1 MIETR
6 IKISTIVANQ
16 LPAFVREEF
25 PLVSEFLS
33 QYYLSLEGQGST
45 LDILQNIDQYVKVD
59 NLTNIVDSTTLGAD
73 VSFIDDVITV
83 QSTYGFPKSYGL
95 IQIGS
100 EIITYTGITATTFT
114 GCIRGFSGVTSYQS
128 SNAPDELTFK
138 ESEIAEHTSG
148 STVTNLSVLFLKEFF
163 HKVKR
168 QIVPGFEDRE
178 LYSGI
183 DQRIFIKQS
192 NDFYTS
198 KGTDQSFEILFRAL
212 YGEDVEVIKPRDYL
226 LTPSNAEYRVSRDLV
241 VEALE
246 GNPED
251 LLNRTLFQDETDEF
265 PGASGSINN
274 VQRIERD
281 NKTYY
286 VISLDYDYDRDISVA
301 GSIFGE
307 FSVHPTTKVVTSV
320 SSGSTV
326 LDVDST
332 VGFPSSGTLIVEYS
346 DGSSIT
352 IEYTS
357 KSLTQFYGCSGITRD
372 IDSEQVLRVDAFAY
386 GYLGFNTDETVK
398 VRITGVISDI
408 DVYEYTYYYEPGD
421 IIENKHPGIGLT
433 SVIGNNWFF
442 NIATSYDIS
451 AITVQ
456 DLVNFKYKVT
466 TFDEHGFSIGDNANL
481 IKTDGTSVKTE
492 IVSILNPY
500 SFIIA
505 NQGQIQTQN
514 VIRIQRLVSK
524 VESNNYPGADI
535 YSTNVQNVYS
545 DRESVYVASP
555 SIPNYLNEPLTVN
568 NRSVKFS
575 GTVSGEELTVTNH
588 GFYTGD
594 SVTYRPISSTNTL
607 NISEGIYFVE
617 RVNEDTIKL
626 SRSRANINN
635 RLYLTLEGTVTDNIF
650 EYTDLAYQELEPQ
663 KIIRKISDPVTDTND
678 HTTVPGTTGILVN
691 GVEIL
696 NYKSSDAV
704 FYGPIQT
711 VDVTNGGEKY
721 DVINPPVLQA
731 NGSVGTGLSA
741 YCEVEGS
748 LERIEVIDG
757 GFDYVETP
765 VVNITGGNGGGAVA
779 RPVLKTVT
787 HSVDFNSTVSG
798 SSVNLT
804 NDTIA
809 FSSYHKF
816 RDGELIIYQ
825 TNGQTSVGGMTTGAQ
840 YYVSVQDEYTV
851 KVHKTYTDAIDVT
864 NAVNLTSYGVG
875 NHTFRCA
882 NSKKIISAISV
893 VSSGNGYSNRKTTT
907 TSAGINTSLNTITLK
922 SHGYRSGELISYTSG
937 TTAIGGLSNE
947 NYYVTKVDDNTIRL
961 SQVGVGSTAA
971 NFYFA
976 NDQYVELTSTG
987 SGVQSFNYP
996 PISVSVKGKIGVSTV
1011 AGQNFGAQLQPVFR
1025 GAIKSVYVEDGGVG
1039 YGSSEILNYN
1049 KQPEFTLNSGSGAQL
1064 KAIVSNGKI
1073 TQVLVLN
1080 TGSGYNSP
1088 PDIEVNGSGNGAI
1101 LVPVISSG
1109 TITEVKVI
1117 SGGFNYLE
1125 KDTTITVIGSGK
1137 NAAFASTPKVWN
1149 INIFERILNNNQISD
1164 DDGVIVDGNNSS
1176 YGLQYSHLYS
1186 PRKLRR
1192 TILGSKVVNG
1202 SLSFVPDL
1210 QVQNGREILSN
1221 THSPII
1227 GWAYDGN
1234 PIYGPYGYTLRTGGS
1249 PRLLKS
1255 GYILSL
1261 DSDRPNPLDSS
1272 GNAIYPDGFF
1282 INDYVYDGSG
1292 DLDEHNG
1299 RFCKTPEFPNGV
1311 YAYFTTINTNSVESG
1326 GAFKNYRKP
1335 EFPYFIGDK
1344 FKSTPISYNFESG
1357 SNQDDIDLND
1367 TTLSRNIT
1375 PYGPLNPN
1383 TKYDFILDSNQIQ
1396 KQNTLV
1402 KSVSRGTI
1410 QGIGIN
1416 SGGINYKVGDRL
1428 EFDNEGTKGF
1438 GASAVVSSVLG
1449 KQIYSVDIS
1458 KTEIP
1463 SVEFYPYGGID
1474 YLVGFATSPHDL
1486 KTRDIITLSG
1496 ISTTDNLTNK
1506 FFTVG
1511 IGTAGFTLS
1520 SDVDTSSV
1528 TGIITYFNVS
1538 GNLSFPNIRE
1548 NDILG
1553 IGTEKIR
1560 VLNVDTV
1567 SSRLRVERAYDGTYG
1582 IAHTGSS
1589 IINENPR
1596 KFIIDGRNLDI
1607 SQVYDYSRELH
1618 FKPSETVGLGT
1629 TGGVGITSTLSF
1641 ANPGAGITQISVP
1654 TKSLYIPS
1662 HRLTTGD
1669 ELIYFNY
1676 GGDSIGVSTDGI
1688 ETFAFEN
1695 GQTLYAARISDDLV
1709 GIATTKVGLGST
1721 GSFVGINSSV
1731 FVDTLYFVGVGT
1743 GENHSLKTVPANI
1756 LSGTVNRNSATVST
1770 SSTHGLQY
1778 QDAVSLNVFAGIS
1791 TTLSVRY
1798 NDYHRKLVID
1808 SRDFVS
1814 GDVDI
1819 IDNSITLLNHNLT
1832 TGQKVIHTATTPAAG
1847 LIDNEIYYVYVVSK
1861 DKVKLCQTVT
1871 DSLEQNP
1878 KVVDITGTSSGTIS
1892 QVNPPLILERNKTLI
1907 FDLSHSSLS
1916 FTNNSIAYSAFDFG
1930 IFSDKGL
1937 KNQFYSS
1944 TDTKDFEVIK
1954 SGTVG
1959 IDTNAK
1965 LTIKASDSLPET
1977 LYYGA
1982 VPINLELNNNSK
1994 KGIKSDTQNVKNNN
2008 ELILTNSVLTS
2019 TFTVSGIGST
2029 TFSFSILGSPS
2040 EDQYLPADG
2049 NLFYT
2054 TDSQYAYGPIA
2065 EVELKS
2071 NGRNYE
2077 ILPSVSRVISGT
2089 GTDAVL
2095 YPQSSTIGKVISLDI
2110 QDIGFDYSADK
2121 TLRPEVQLPQ
2131 ILSIDPYS
2139 KFDTIGI
2146 SSIGVNYSLAPDL
2159 VVVDG
2164 LSKKVITDIE
2174 LDYELGDSFVTI
2186 VKNTSSLNEVTPTI
2200 IPINNTNGVSI
2211 TNVQFNTTSKDVT
2224 VSLGS
2229 SYSALADFPFAVGD
2243 SVLIEN
2249 VSVGIGSTAKGYN
2262 SSRYNYSLFTLTQ
2275 TDPNIGGANASVT
2288 YNLTEYLASGE
2299 YPGTFDSINSVGRVI
2314 PSKHF
2319 PIFDISLEQN
2329 KFYKGEIVS
2338 SPSASGVVNSWNE
2351 KTGNLK
2357 VSTIQK
2363 FNIGENITAS
2373 SSKSIGRITA
2383 ISLFNSFYNIG
2394 SSSVV
2399 KKGWQ
2404 TESGFLNSSLQRLHD
2419 NDYYQYFSYAIKSKV
2434 EYEDW
2439 NNAVSSLNHAAGFK
2453 KFSDLIVESED
2464 TTAGISTDQN
2474 LGTFDAISDLV
2485 SEIDLNCVNDF
2496 DLARELTV
2504 NIDSEIAS
2512 NEIVFNSRT
2521 LQDYLESVGNRVL
2534 SIDDISTQFNSNPRP
2549 ERYNSIDLFLL
2560 DDARSKKYI
2569 VFIKDKRYTDERQI
2583 NLVSILHDNSNGFLN
2598 QYGRVET
2605 VGDLGSFDFNIVGT
2619 EGQLLY
2625 YPTKYALNDYNLSY
2639 VAYRIED
2646 SIAGT
2651 DSRDFGDTAKVYSTT
2666 QTLASGTSTAST
2678 IVSIASTYRSSKILV
2693 QYAAVDNSYFEYDE
2707 LTVIHDGTNVD
2718 LLEYGQLSTDILTPF
2733 ASSGL
2738 GTYSAYISGSNIN
2751 IDITP
2756 NAALGVDYNA
2766 NTIII
2771 SIADTSSVGVGT
2783 FGMSDAKLDS
2793 TITSIASSTSPV
2805 STKVAEYSS
2814 DPYSCAY
2821 YVVSVEDTTNSQYQV
2836 SEIIVANDSSDVL
2849 ITEFGNLETG
2859 SSIGTFDASASG
2871 GNIELTFTP
2880 IANADI
2886 EVRVFQN
2893 ALGLIDPKNTNTII
2907 DLNNASVFAGY
2918 GDYTGTDADVKRQFN
2933 LTHNQLPIFE
2943 RYFVGSASTVV
2954 DVSNNKVF
2962 IPNHYFVTG
2971 EELTYKHAGA
2981 GTTQAIT
2988 IASTNIP
2995 GIGITDKLPS
3005 TVYAIKVDEV
3015 SIKFAGSAEDALK
3028 VVPTELDITSVGIGT
3043 SHSLTSKKQNS
3054 RVLVSIDNVIQSP
3067 VVSTAITTT
3076 LSTDLPITDNTLTLS
3091 GITSFFGGDLIKINN
3106 EIMRVDAVGIGST
3119 NVLRVRRPWMGT
3131 GIGTHPSGALVTKI
3145 DGDYNIVDNTINFI
3159 SAPYGPVPLSTTT
3172 ASPDEV
3178 DYTGIATY
3186 STFSG
3191 RSFLRSGVPNTDIE
3205 PYTNNYVLDDV
3216 SSQFTGFTTSFN
3228 LTSENSNVTGFST
3241 DNAIILVNQIFQG
3254 PERDTFPVRVDGDYT
3269 LEESVG
3275 ITSINFTGSISSTA
3289 YDINTAN
3296 VPLGG
3301 VIVSVGSTEGFGY
3314 QPLVAAGGT
3323 AVVSGLGTISSISIG
3338 NSGSGYRAGIQ
3349 TVVNVGVATS
3359 STGIPNIEF
3368 IGTAAISGG
3377 HIVSVA
3383 ITNPG
3388 TGYTSTNPPIVIF
3401 DDPLSY
3407 SNIPLVYSSSS
3418 VSGVGTQ
3425 ATADIVV
3432 GQGSSVIEFTIR
3444 NAGYGYGQGEILTF
3458 DIGGTA
3464 GIPTDTSLTF
3474 DEFQVSIES
3483 TYSDS
3488 FSGWSIGNLLV
3499 LDNIDYLFDGTKTS
3513 FPIKIN
3519 GIQKTIRSAVGSLI
3533 DVQETL
3539 LVFVNDVLQVP
3550 GKGYTFAGGSYITFT
3565 EAPKVG
3571 DTTKILFYQGT
3582 SSVDVIDVDVLETI
3596 KKGDTVT
3603 LNDDDYFYQE
3613 DERLVYTI
3621 NSTDTIDT
3629 NLYNGPGVTANESY
3643 ERPVKWC
3650 RQTED
3655 KFVNGEYVAK
3665 DRPIYEPLIYPTSTI
3680 IQPVGIG
3687 STIVYVESVKTF
3699 FDSEKE
3705 NYADSDEIA
3714 LISQDSLVSA
3724 AATAII
3730 SDFGEVSSIS
3740 ITDGGQGY
3748 STPPQV
3754 TVSNPV
3760 GLGTTQR
3767 AQLTASI
3774 SINGEVS
3781 AVTVVSP
3788 GTGYTTSNPPQVL
3801 IEHPNVAYEAN
3812 SSQSYV
3818 GDFGSIVGFG
3828 TTTIGVQNQIIFDLY
3843 IPENSYLR
3851 DTTIVSSA
3859 TTVSGLTY
3867 GDYFVIKDS
3876 NVGSATTFITSL
3888 RNTGE
3893 VIGIGTQFVDNVY
3906 QVANSLIVETNIVGI
3921 GSTYV
3926 TRVFANIDQFNSES
3940 FSSDAITFDST
3951 TYTFDSTVGSYTVYS
3966 GGISTSS
3973 YFGSYTWGKITLTS
3987 EIQSETFNF
3996 YGSQGVG
4003 GISTSAIVRRRHPLR
4018 YNNYL

>member
-1 MIETR
+1 MLESR
-6 IKISTIVANQ
+6 IKISSIVANQ
-16 LPAFVREEF
+16 LPEFVREEF
-25 PLVSEFLS
+25 PLVGEFLS

-59 NLTNIVDSTTLGAD
+59 NLANLVDSTELTAD
-73 VSFIDDVITV
+73 VDFIDDTITV
-83 QSTYGFPKSYGL
+83 KSTYGFPKSYGL
-95 IQIGS
+95 IKIGS
-100 EIITYTGITATTFT
+100 EVITYTGITSTTFT
-114 GCIRGFSGVTSYQS
+114 GCIRGFSGVTSYQG
-128 SNAPDELTFK
+128 SNTPDELVFEDT
-138 ESEIAEHTSG
+138 EIVEHTSG

-163 HKVKR
+163 NKVKR
-168 QIVPGFEDRE
+168 QIVPGFEERE

-226 LTPSNAEYRVSRDLV
+226 FIPSNAEYRVSRDLV

-251 LLNRTLFQDETDEF
+251 LLNRTLFQDETEEF
-265 PGASGSINN
+265 SGASGSVNN
-274 VQRIERD
+274 VQRIER
-281 NKTYY
+281 NNNTYY
-286 VISLDYDYDRDISVA
+286 VISLDYDYDRDINVN

-307 FSVHPTTKVVTSV
+307 FSIHPSTEVITSV

-332 VGFPSSGTLIVEYS
+332 VGFPSSGTLIVDYS

-352 IEYTS
+352 VKYTS
-357 KSLTQFYGCSGITRD
+357 KSLTQFYGCSGISRD
-372 IDSEQVLRVDAFAY
+372 IDSQQVLRVDTFAY
-386 GYLGFNTDETVK
+386 GYLGLDTNETIK

-408 DVYEYTYYYEPGD
+408 DAYEYTYYYEPGD

-433 SVIGNNWFF
+433 TVAGNNWLF
-442 NIATSYDIS
+442 NIATSYDIDT
-451 AITVQ
+451 ITAQ

-466 TFDEHGFSIGDNANL
+466 TLDKHGFSIGDNAKLLKIN
-481 IKTDGTSVKTE
+481 GTSVKTQ

-514 VIRIQRLVSK
+514 IIRIQRLISK
-524 VESNNYPGADI
+524 VESSNYSAADI

-545 DRESVYVASP
+545 DRESIYVASP
-555 SIPNYLNEPLTVN
+555 SIPNYLNEPLTVS

-575 GTVSGEELTVTNH
+575 GTVNGEELTISNH

-617 RVNEDTIKL
+617 RVDDDTIKL

-650 EYTDLAYQELEPQ
+650 EYTDLSYQELEPQ
-663 KIIRKISDPVTDTND
+663 KIIRKISDPVTNTDD

-711 VDVTNGGEKY
+711 VDVTNSGENY
-721 DVINPPVLQA
+721 DIINPPILQA

-765 VVNITGGNGGGAVA
+765 IVNITGGNGSGAVA

-864 NAVNLTSYGVG
+864 NPVNLTSYGVG
-875 NHTFRCA
+875 NHTFRCT

-907 TSAGINTSLNTITLK
+907 SSAGINTSLNTITLK

-947 NYYVTKVDDNTIRL
+947 NYYVTKVDNNTIRL

-996 PISVSVKGKIGVSTV
+996 PITVSVNGKIGVSTV

-1025 GAIKSVYVEDGGVG
+1025 GEIKSVYVEDGGVG

-1049 KQPEFTLNSGSGAQL
+1049 KQPEFALNSGSGAQL
-1064 KAIVSNGKI
+1064 KAIVFDGKI
-1073 TQVLVLN
+1073 TQILILN
-1080 TGSGYNSP
+1080 AGSGYNSP

-1109 TITEVKVI
+1109 VITEVKVI

-1125 KDTTITVIGSGK
+1125 KDTTIAVISSGK
-1137 NAAFASTPKVWN
+1137 SAEFLSTPKIWN
-1149 INIFERILNNNQISD
+1149 INTFERILNNNQISD

-1202 SLSFVPDL
+1202 ELTFVPDL
-1210 QVQNGREILSN
+1210 QLQNEREILSD

-1261 DSDRPNPLDSS
+1261 DSDRPNPLDSN
-1272 GNAIYPDGFF
+1272 GNTIYPDGFF

-1311 YAYFTTINTNSVESG
+1311 YAYFTTINTNAVESS

-1344 FKSTPISYNFESG
+1344 FKSIPIPYNFENG
-1357 SNQDDIDLND
+1357 SNQDDINLND

-1383 TKYDFILDSNQIQ
+1383 TKYDFILDSNKIQ
-1396 KQNTLV
+1396 KQNTLI
-1402 KSVSRGTI
+1402 KSVNRGTI

-1416 SGGINYKVGDRL
+1416 SGGVNYQVGDKL
-1428 EFDNEGTKGF
+1428 EFNNEGTKGF

-1449 KQIYSVDIS
+1449 KRINSIDVS

-1463 SVEFYPYGGID
+1463 SVEFYPYGAID
-1474 YLVGFATSPHDL
+1474 YLVGFATSPHNL

-1496 ISTTDNLTNK
+1496 ISTTDDLTNK

-1511 IGTAGFTLS
+1511 IGTARFTLG

-1560 VLNVDTV
+1560 VLNVDAV

-1629 TGGVGITSTLSF
+1629 TSGVGITSTLSF
-1641 ANPGAGITQISVP
+1641 ANPGADITQISVP

-1662 HRLTTGD
+1662 HRLDTGD
-1669 ELIYFNY
+1669 ELIYLNY

-1688 ETFAFEN
+1688 ETFTFEN

-1709 GIATTKVGLGST
+1709 GIATAKVGLGST

-1756 LSGTVNRNSATVST
+1756 LSGTVNRNTVTVST
-1770 SSTHGLQY
+1770 ASTHGLQY
-1778 QDAVSLNVFAGIS
+1778 QDSVSLNVFTGIS

-1814 GDVDI
+1814 GNVDI
-1819 IDNSITLLNHNLT
+1819 TDNSITLLNHNLS

-1861 DKVKLCQTVT
+1861 DKVKLCQTIT
-1871 DSLEQNP
+1871 DSLKQNP

-1892 QVNPPLILERNKTLI
+1892 KVNPPLILERNKTLI

-1916 FTNNSIAYSAFDFG
+1916 FTNNAIAYSAFDFG
-1930 IFSDKGL
+1930 IFSDKEL

-1954 SGTVG
+1954 SGSVG
-1959 IDTNAK
+1959 ISTNAK

-1982 VPINLELNNNSK
+1982 IPVNLQLNVDSK
-1994 KGIKSDTQNVKNNN
+1994 KEIKSDDQNVKNNN
-2008 ELILTNSVLTS
+2008 EIILTDSVLTS
-2019 TFTVSGIGST
+2019 RFTASGIGST
-2029 TFSFSILGSPS
+2029 TFSFSIFGSPS

-2049 NLFYT
+2049 DLFYT
-2054 TDSQYAYGPIA
+2054 TDSEYAYGSIT
-2065 EVELKS
+2065 EVVLKS

-2077 ILPSVSRVISGT
+2077 TLPSISRVISGT

-2095 YPQSSTIGKVISLDI
+2095 YSQSSTIGKVISLDI
-2110 QDIGFDYSADK
+2110 QDIGFGYSADK

-2131 ILSIDPYS
+2131 ILTIDPYY

-2146 SSIGVNYSLAPDL
+2146 SSVGVNYALAPDL
-2159 VVVDG
+2159 VVIDG
-2164 LSKKVITDIE
+2164 LSKKVVTDVD
-2174 LDYELGDSFVTI
+2174 LNYELGDSFVTI
-2186 VKNTSSLNEVTPTI
+2186 TKNSLSLNDVTPTI

-2211 TNVQFNTTSKDVT
+2211 IDVQFNTSSKDVT

-2229 SYSALADFPFAVGD
+2229 SYSALADFPFDVGD
-2243 SVLIEN
+2243 SVLIES
-2249 VSVGIGSTAKGYN
+2249 VSVGIGTTAKGYN
-2262 SSRYNYSLFTLTQ
+2262 SSKYNYSLFTLTQ
-2275 TDPNIGGANASVT
+2275 TDPNIGGANASIT
-2288 YNLTEYLASGE
+2288 YNLSEYLASGE
-2299 YPGTFDSINSVGRVI
+2299 YPGTFDSVNSVGRVI

-2319 PIFDISLEQN
+2319 PIFDIALEAN
-2329 KFYKGEIVS
+2329 EFYKGEIVS
-2338 SPSASGVVNSWNE
+2338 SLSANGVVNSWNE

-2357 VSTIQK
+2357 VSTVDN
-2363 FNIGENITAS
+2363 FNIGENIVAS
-2373 SSKSIGRITA
+2373 SSKSVGRITA
-2383 ISLFNSFYNIG
+2383 ISLFNAFYNIG

-2439 NNAVSSLNHAAGFK
+2439 NNAVSSLNHTAGFK

-2464 TTAGISTDQN
+2464 KNAGISTDQN
-2474 LGTFDAISDLV
+2474 LGDFVGIADLI

-2512 NEIVFNSRT
+2512 NEIIFNSRT
-2521 LQDYLESVGNRVL
+2521 LQDYIESVGNRVL
-2534 SIDDISTQFNSNPRP
+2534 IIDDLSPQFNDLPRP
-2549 ERYNSIDLFLL
+2549 ERYNTVNLFDISL
-2560 DDARSKKYI
+2560 ARSKKYFILIDDVRYSDEKQLSI
-2569 VFIKDKRYTDERQI
+2569 VTLI
-2583 NLVSILHDNSNGFLN
+2583 HDDNGIGYAN
-2598 QYGRVET
+2598 EYGDIPT
-2605 VGDLGSFDFNIVGT
+2605 FDNLGSFEFNIVGT
-2619 EGQLLY
+2619 EGQLLF
-2625 YPTKYALNDYNLSY
+2625 YPTKYSLNDYNVSTL
-2639 VAYRIED
+2639 AYTLED
-2646 SIAGT
+2646 TFAGIGST
-2651 DSRDFGDTAKVYSTT
+2651 DFGDVVKVASSTT
-2666 QTLASGTSTAST
+2666 SVTTGTSTATT
-2678 IVSIASTYRSSKILV
+2678 IVGIASTYRASKLLV
-2693 QYAAVDNSYFEYDE
+2693 QYAADDSSYFEFDE
-2707 LTVIHDGTNVD
+2707 LTVIHDGSEVD
-2718 LLEYGQLSTDILTPF
+2718 LIEYGQLVSNTGTLSTGI
-2733 ASSGL
+2733 
-2738 GTYSAYISGSNIN
+2738 GTYSAYLSGSNVN
-2751 IDITP
+2751 IDFTP
-2756 NAALGVDYNA
+2756 NVALGVTHHV
-2766 NTIII
+2766 NTIRV
-2771 SIADTSSVGVGT
+2771 SIADTASVGVGT
-2783 FGMSDAKLDS
+2783 YTMDTARLDS
-2793 TITSIASSTSPV
+2793 RITSIASTSSPV
-2805 STKVAEYSS
+2805 ATAVAQYPS
-2814 DPYSCAY
+2814 DDFDCAY
-2821 YVVSVEDTTNSQYQV
+2821 YIATVEDKTNSQYQI
-2836 SEIIVANDSSDVL
+2836 SEITLVSDSRDAYIS
-2849 ITEFGNLETG
+2849 EFGNLETS
-2859 SSIGTFDASASG
+2859 SSIGSFDAQLSG
-2871 GNIELTFTP
+2871 GNTELTFTP
-2880 IANADI
+2880 IAAADV

-2893 ALGLIDPKNTNTII
+2893 ALRLVDTNNTNTRIN
-2907 DLNNASVFAGY
+2907 LTNASVLTGN
-2918 GDYTGTDADVKRQFN
+2918 GDYTGTDSDIKREFQ
-2933 LTHNQLPIFE
+2933 LTHKQLPIFE

-2954 DVSNNKVF
+2954 SVAKDTIQ
-2962 IPNHYFVTG
+2962 IPNHFFVTG
-2971 EELTYKHAGA
+2971 EELVYEHAGA
-2981 GTTQAIT
+2981 GTTQAIE
-2988 IASTNIP
+2988 ISSTNIP
-2995 GIGITDKLPS
+2995 GVGVTDKLPG
-3005 TVYAIKVDEV
+3005 TVYAIKVDDI
-3015 SIKFAGSAEDALK
+3015 SIKLAGSAEDALK
-3028 VVPTELDITSVGIGT
+3028 TIPTPLDITSVGIGT
-3043 SHSLTSKKQNS
+3043 SHSLTSKQQNS
-3054 RVLVSIDNVIQSP
+3054 RVVLSIDNVIQSP
-3067 VVSTAITTT
+3067 IVSSAVTTT
-3076 LSTDLPITDNTLTLS
+3076 LSQEFKVTENTLTLS
-3091 GITSFFGGDLIKINN
+3091 GITSIFGGNLLEIGN
-3106 EIMRVDAVGIGST
+3106 EIVRVESVGVGST
-3119 NVLRVRRPWMGT
+3119 NVLRVRRRWMGT
-3131 GIGTHPSGALVTKI
+3131 GIATHSSGQLVTKV
-3145 DGDYNIVDNTINFI
+3145 DGDYNIIDNKISFI
-3159 SAPYGPVPLSTTT
+3159 DAPIGLTPIGTTT
-3172 ASPDEV
+3172 GSPDDV
-3178 DYTGIATY
+3178 DYVGIATH

-3191 RSFLRSGVPNTDIE
+3191 RSFMRSGIPDTTTE
-3205 PYTNNYVLDDV
+3205 PYANNYVFDDV
-3216 SSQFTGFTTSFN
+3216 SSQFTGFDTSFN
-3228 LTSENSNVTGFST
+3228 LKSNGSDVTGFST
-3241 DNAIILVNQIFQG
+3241 DNAVILVNQIFQG
-3254 PERDTFPVRVDGDYT
+3254 PQSDNKNGDYT
-3269 LEESVG
+3269 LGENAG
-3275 ITSINFTGSISSTA
+3275 ITSVNFTGTISSITS
-3289 YDINTAN
+3289 DINTAN

-3301 VIVSVGSTEGFGY
+3301 VIVSVGSTEGLGY

-3323 AVVSGLGTISSISIG
+3323 ATVSGLGTISSISIG

-3359 STGIPNIEF
+3359 STGVPNIEF

-3388 TGYTSTNPPIVIF
+3388 TGYTSTNPPLVVF

-3418 VSGVGTQ
+3418 ASGLGSQ
-3425 ATADIVV
+3425 ATANIVV
-3432 GQGSSVIEFTIR
+3432 GQGSSVIEFSIE
-3444 NAGYGYGQGEILTF
+3444 NSGYGYGQGEILTVS
-3458 DIGGTA
+3458 IGGPT
-3464 GIPTDTSLTF
+3464 GIPTDPTLSYE
-3474 DEFQVSIES
+3474 EFQLTIQT

-3499 LDNIDYLFDGTKTS
+3499 IDNIDDLFNGSRKS
-3513 FPIKIN
+3513 FPIKV
-3519 GIQKTIRSAVGSLI
+3519 GQQQKTIRSAVGSLI
-3533 DVQETL
+3533 DVEATL
-3539 LVFVNDVLQVP
+3539 LVFVNDILQVP
-3550 GKGYTFAGGSYITFT
+3550 GQGYTFDGGSYINFT

-3571 DTTKILFYQGT
+3571 DTSKILFYQGS
-3582 SSVDVIDVDVLETI
+3582 SSVDVLDVDVLETI
-3596 KKGDTVT
+3596 KKGDIVT
-3603 LNDDDYFYQE
+3603 LNDDDFTFQQNT
-3613 DERLVYTI
+3613 RLVYDV

-3629 NLYNGPGVTANESY
+3629 NLYNGPGITTDESY

-3655 KFVNGEYVAK
+3655 KFVNGEFVAK
-3665 DRPIYEPLIYPTSTI
+3665 DRIIYEPLIHPNTRI
-3680 IQPVGIG
+3680 IQSVGVG
-3687 STIVYVESVKTF
+3687 STFIFVENVRTF
-3699 FDSEKE
+3699 FDSAKE
-3705 NYADSDEIA
+3705 NTTDNKHIR
-3714 LISQDSLVSA
+3714 ITSQDAIVGAS
-3724 AATAII
+3724 ATAVVSGLGTI
-3730 SDFGEVSSIS
+3730 SSIS
-3740 ITDGGQGY
+3740 ITGSGIGY
-3748 STPPQV
+3748 TFTPSI
-3754 TVSNPV
+3754 TIANPV

-3767 AQLTASI
+3767 ASADATI
-3774 SINGEVS
+3774 SGVGTVS
-3781 AVTVVSP
+3781 AITVSSP
-3788 GTGYTTSNPPQVL
+3788 GTGYTTTNPPVVL
-3801 IEHPNVAYEAN
+3801 IEKPRTPVEEIKTV
-3812 SSQSYV
+3812 SYT
-3818 GDFGSIVGFG
+3818 GDFGIISGVSTTSVGVASTGIVFDLVIPSDSPFRDSNIVG
-3828 TTTIGVQNQIIFDLY
+3828 TAI
-3843 IPENSYLR
+3843 
-3851 DTTIVSSA
+3851 
-3859 TTVSGLTY
+3859 TVSGIQTGY
-3867 GDYFVIKDS
+3867 YFVALKTNIGFG
-3876 NVGSATTFITSL
+3876 VTSL
-3888 RNTGE
+3888 RQDNSVVGVGSTFLDNIYE
-3893 VIGIGTQFVDNVY
+3893 VSAVSIAQTAVQGIGITYVAQVTVSVEDFNGLVGTGYSNFFGEYSWGRIAIPTRTD
-3906 QVANSLIVETNIVGI
+3906 ANAFTAYNNGLVGVSTSPIVE
-3921 GSTYV
+3921 
-3926 TRVFANIDQFNSES
+3926 R
-3940 FSSDAITFDST
+3940 FD
-3951 TYTFDSTVGSYTVYS
+3951 
-3966 GGISTSS
+3966 
-3973 YFGSYTWGKITLTS
+3973 
-3987 EIQSETFNF
+3987 
-3996 YGSQGVG
+3996 
-4003 GISTSAIVRRRHPLR
+4003 PLKYLN
-4018 YNNYL
+4018 YN